1 MEAVEEEGAVEG
13 PAYID
18 DRYVFGK
25 EEGEIDEEGVSVCVS
40 HTVLRGVFRGL
51 FIIFHVCNLYY
62 YYKRV

>member
-25 EEGEIDEEGVSVCVS
+25 EEGEIDEEGVSVCQPYCFEGRIS
-40 HTVLRGVFRGL
+40 R
-51 FIIFHVCNLYY
+51 FIHYISCV
-62 YYKRV
+62 